1 MFTLY
6 NAPQSTCSQRVRFVL
21 NAKRLPFAEVKLD
34 LLAGDQLAPEYLKLN
49 PLGCIPT
56 FVGSNGFVL
65 TETMA
70 IAIYCELQSTSIPD
84 IQDEPNYTISVIP
97 V

>member
-1 MFTLY
+1 
-6 NAPQSTCSQRVRFVL
+6 VL
-21 NAKRLPFAEVKLD
+21 LVIAKANNLD
-34 LLAGDQLAPEYLKLN
+34 VELVETRPPNVDPEYLKFN

-70 IAIYCELQSTSIPD
+70 IAIYCEP
-84 IQDEPNYTISVIP
+84 
-97 V
+97 